1 MGCLEAAWRLL
12 GGCLHNNHIIGVVR
26 FPIFP
31 PNNPI
36 FFSFLS
42 PRRHHHYRIIKP
54 SSSHPS
60 ASRPPSNRPA
70 LAPPSIQT
78 SPLLPLS
85 AFAFPFFFNSFW
97 PCFPA
102 PLARARLLEL
112 LLCRHPPTTTPKVFE
127 SFHTRPPRAPSC
139 CPDLL
144 PPLLSS
150 FAVSIRLRFLLL
162 LLLFVA
168 RCHVR
173 CDCYQA
179 FSSHRAPGLPR

>member
-1 MGCLEAAWRLL
+1 MGCLEAAY
-12 GGCLHNNHIIGVVR
+12 ITTTSSVSSD
-26 FPIFP
+26 FP
-31 PNNPI
+31 
-36 FFSFLS
+36 FFRRTTQFFFLS

-60 ASRPPSNRPA
+60 ASPPPSNRLA

-150 FAVSIRLRFLLL
+150 FAVSLRLRFLLL
-162 LLLFVA
+162 ILFVA